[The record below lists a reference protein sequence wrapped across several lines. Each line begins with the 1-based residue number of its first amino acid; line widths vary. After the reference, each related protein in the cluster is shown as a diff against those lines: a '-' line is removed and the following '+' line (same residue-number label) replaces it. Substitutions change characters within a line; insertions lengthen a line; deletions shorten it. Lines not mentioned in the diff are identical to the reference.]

1 MEKLIEVGKATPEQ
15 IAKWKEEHKEI
26 LVIELKNKKANELCY
41 GYLRKYK
48 RVHVSEA
55 YAKSA
60 KEGLLAAG
68 FYLKENLWIGGDPR
82 LKSDELEH
90 VDLAISA
97 DHKAAS
103 FIQFLEG
110 EVKNL

>member
-1 MEKLIEVGKATPEQ
+1 MENMIEVGKASPEQ
-15 IAKWKEEHKEI
+15 IAKWQEEHKAI
-26 LVIELKNKKANELCY
+26 LVIELKNKKENELCF

-55 YAKSA
+55 YSKSA

-68 FYLKENLWIGGDPR
+68 HYLIQNLWIGGDER
-82 LKSDELEH
+82 LRSEDVEH

-97 DHKAAS
+97 DNKAAS
-103 FIQFLEG
+103 FIEFLEG